1 MALSGVTE
9 RTRELLRV
17 TALDM
22 VWPIYQSKREA
33 IDALQL
39 D

>member
-1 MALSGVTE
+1 MVLSGVTE

-17 TALDM
+17 TSLDM
-22 VWPIYQSKREA
+22 VWPIYESKREA
-33 IDALQL
+33 MEALLL